1 MNTSMKTEPK
11 PKVLIVDDMKSNL
24 MNMKSILTSKED
36 YQIATA
42 ENGKTA
48 LKRAKAQKLDLIL
61 LDVVMPDIS
70 GFDVCRELKKM
81 PQTKDIPV
89 IFLTSQNDPGSIL
102 EGFQCGA
109 VDYVHKPFVEEE
121 LLARARVHIQLNR
134 TKKQLIEAKEKAEL
148 ATNAKSMF
156 LANMSHE
163 IRTPMNGVVG
173 MVEALKQTKLNEDQM
188 EYLNIIDIS
197 SENLLS
203 VVNDILDFSKVE
215 AGQIELESITFNI
228 YKVIDEVVKMLKFK
242 SDQKDLYLKFDVD
255 KSIPSFVVGDSLR
268 VKQILINLIN
278 NAIKFTNRGG
288 IAINCKLESIVDDNV
303 VIKLSV
309 TDTGIGISRKAQ
321 EKLFESFTQADAS
334 TTRKFGGTG
343 LGLAISKSLT
353 KMMHGQIGVDSKD
366 GEGSTFWFTIQIKKA
381 CNEDI
386 PMDTSDDELSHAVR
400 SLNIMVAEDNSIN
413 QRVARFIIER
423 LGHSLTIADNGE
435 IAVKKFI
442 EGNFD
447 IIFMDIQMPMMDG
460 MEATERIREIE
471 KENKVTKNIPII
483 AMTANTLKGDKEKFL
498 ESGMNDFI
506 GKPFKAAELSGLIYR
521 ILKKNNSKNGR

>member
-1 MNTSMKTEPK
+1 MKMESK
-11 PKVLIVDDMKSNL
+11 PRVLIVDDMKSNL
-24 MNMKSILTSKED
+24 LNMKSILTSKED

-48 LKRAKAQKLDLIL
+48 LKKAKAQKLDLIL

-81 PQTKDIPV
+81 PQTKEIPV
-89 IFLTSQNDPGSIL
+89 IFLTSKNDPDSII
-102 EGFQCGA
+102 EGFSCGA

-121 LLARARVHIQLNR
+121 LLARARVHIQLNK
-134 TKKQLIEAKEKAEL
+134 TKKELIEAKDKAEL

-173 MVEALKQTKLNEDQM
+173 MVEALKQTKLTEDQM

-215 AGQIELESITFNI
+215 AGQIELENITFNVQ
-228 YKVIDEVVKMLKFK
+228 KVIDEVVKMLRFK
-242 SDQKDLYLKFDVD
+242 SDQKDLYLKYEVD
-255 KSIPSFVVGDSLR
+255 KKIPSFLIGDSLR

-278 NAIKFTNRGG
+278 NAIKFTSHGG
-288 IAINCKLESIVDDNV
+288 ISINCKLESINGEDVI
-303 VIKLSV
+303 IKLDV
-309 TDTGIGISRKAQ
+309 KDTGIGISKKAQ

-343 LGLAISKSLT
+343 LGLAISKSLA
-353 KMMHGQIGVDSKD
+353 KMMKGKIGVVSTEGD
-366 GEGSTFWFTIQIKKA
+366 GSSFWFTISLKKA
-381 CNEDI
+381 SNQDI
-386 PMDTSDDELSHAVR
+386 PEEINEEVLSTAVR
-400 SLNIMVAEDNSIN
+400 SLNILVAEDNSIN

-423 LGHSLTIADNGE
+423 LGHNIDIADNGQ
-435 IAVKKFI
+435 IAIDKFKD
-442 EGNFD
+442 GNYD
-447 IIFMDIQMPMMDG
+447 IIFMDIQMPTMDG
-460 MEATERIREIE
+460 IEATERIREIE
-471 KENKVTKNIPII
+471 SSRNIKYGIPII

-498 ESGMNDFI
+498 ESGMNDYI
-506 GKPFKAAELSGLIYR
+506 GKPFKAAELSNLIFK
-521 ILKKNNSKNGR
+521 IIKAKQ